1 VGVRMSALHCEC
13 HGAGKPLEAGPRRM
27 KKTYPLALLMLLL
40 ATAASADWQSIAP
53 GVDFQE
59 FRDKSTDIYVTR
71 IDLTNEAIRVVGTP
85 EADRGSKVSDYAAR
99 THALVAINGDYF
111 DDTFHPIGMTVGPCG
126 EWESAKKSKREGY
139 LSIGD
144 GEAVIKTQSQVPQD
158 TTAEDWMTATVSGWP
173 ALVVGCEALTDSELP
188 GSDAFTRAPHPRT
201 AVGLSRDRKTLYFV
215 VVDGRRTGAPGL
227 TLSKLARFLAE
238 RLEVCSAINLDG
250 GGSSTMWLRDR
261 VVNKP
266 ADGVERPVSN
276 HLAVVLEKDVRACG
290 DEVSRTTTT
299 TTITKTTTTMP
310 ASGSTPPPPRNH

>member
-1 VGVRMSALHCEC
+1 
-13 HGAGKPLEAGPRRM
+13 M
-27 KKTYPLALLMLLL
+27 KKPQVLALLMLLL

-59 FRDKSTDIYVTR
+59 FRDTNSDIFVTR
-71 IDLTNEAIRVVGTP
+71 VDLTNDAIRVVGTP

-111 DDTFHPIGMTVGPCG
+111 DDTFHPIGMYVGPCG
-126 EWESAKKSKREGY
+126 EWDSSKKSKREGY

-144 GEAVIKTQSQVPQD
+144 GEAVIKTQSQVPQN
-158 TTAEDWMTATVSGWP
+158 TTAEDWMNATVSGWP
-173 ALVVGCEALTDSELP
+173 ALVVGCEALTGSELP

-201 AVGLSRDRKTLYFV
+201 AVGLSRDRKTLYLV

-227 TLSKLARFLAE
+227 TLAKLARFLAE

-261 VVNKP
+261 VINKP

-276 HLAVVLEKDVRACG
+276 HLAVVLEKDVKECG
-290 DEVSRTTTT
+290 DVVAKTTTT
-299 TTITKTTTTMP
+299 TTITKTTTTTP
-310 ASGSTPPPPRNH
+310 APEPANGSSPPPPPRSH